1 MPFWDTIITIIIIGH
16 IMVIIGGGP
25 SSPEA
30 SQMAKQ
36 VDLQFNFE
44 LNIIQIQ
51 SVQMSIL

>member
-16 IMVIIGGGP
+16 IMIIIGDGP
-25 SSPEA
+25 SSAEA
-30 SQMAKQ
+30 SQLTKQ
-36 VDLQFNFE
+36 VDLLFNFE